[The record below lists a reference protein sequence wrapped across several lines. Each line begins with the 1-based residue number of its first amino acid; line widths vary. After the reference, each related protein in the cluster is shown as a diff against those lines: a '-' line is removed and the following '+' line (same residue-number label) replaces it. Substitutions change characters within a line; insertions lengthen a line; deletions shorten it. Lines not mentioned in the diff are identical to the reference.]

1 MSIDLSTATAAD
13 LQAKLSDGSITIKSL
28 IQLYLNRIA
37 KYDGYFKA
45 ALATVPE
52 DLLYKRASMLDDER
66 ANGSIR
72 GPFMGSQ
79 FS

>member
-13 LQAKLSDGSITIKSL
+13 LQAKLSDGSITIKRL

-45 ALATVPE
+45 VLATAPE
-52 DLLYKRASMLDDER
+52 DLLYKRTSMLDGER